1 MWSLR
6 AKRDVTIQS
15 VMVSQHP
22 ALRFLTRDR
31 PPSQSHLSLVSTEF
45 FLDSD
50 LLNRGGQ
57 YNRPIHVIN
66 VEIKDNREEAYL
78 AGKAIL
84 ALAKA
89 VSHSWT
95 IDGLDF

>member
-22 ALRFLTRDR
+22 PLRILHVTGPRVNLTFLLHQR
-31 PPSQSHLSLVSTEF
+31 SFLV
-45 FLDSD
+45 SD

-57 YNRPIHVIN
+57 YNRPIHIIN

-89 VSHSWT
+89 VSHS
-95 IDGLDF
+95 